1 MKKIERKNHEYT
13 LLGATQ
19 LSQRAD
25 GQFPF
30 KKDMMG
36 ARHFFFG
43 QLEGKPLWL
52 TEINECSILFIFT
65 HSFQSMMT
73 NFPRIK
79 CINKLLGCGEGSRL
93 GKSRLSD

>member
-65 HSFQSMMT
+65 LL
-73 NFPRIK
+73 FP
-79 CINKLLGCGEGSRL
+79 INDDQFPAHKMH
-93 GKSRLSD
+93 

>member
-36 ARHFFFG
+36 AR
-43 QLEGKPLWL
+43 Q
-52 TEINECSILFIFT
+52 IFLA
-65 HSFQSMMT
+65 SSKAS
-73 NFPRIK
+73 P
-79 CINKLLGCGEGSRL
+79 CG
-93 GKSRLSD
+93 

>member
-36 ARHFFFG
+36 ARHFFWPARR
-43 QLEGKPLWL
+43 QAPVAD
-52 TEINECSILFIFT
+52 
-65 HSFQSMMT
+65 
-73 NFPRIK
+73 R
-79 CINKLLGCGEGSRL
+79 NK
-93 GKSRLSD
+93 